1 MVFVVTLSQSCQDD
15 YQGLVQLCGKFFTKN
30 APGRIELSQEYCV
43 EVCPGGEG
51 ELYYFQVVV
60 NLLLLHLQVSM
71 ANTSHVKQHHFV
83 LVHGAAHGAWCWYK
97 VETLLKSAG
106 NQVTSLDLTAC
117 GINPTPFE
125 QVLSDSDLFEP
136 LTKFM
141 ESLSVEE
148 KVILVGHSY
157 SGSAI
162 AMTMESFPKKIA
174 VGIFVT
180 ASMPGPA
187 LSIAAIGEEAKR
199 VQPPRDEMD
208 NVYEYENGPDKPPT
222 SFRFGPKFLSANMY
236 QLCSPE
242 DLTLATKLGIGGV
255 GSVAAEML
263 TRCGIGRLLLYD
275 YDTVELANMN
285 RLFFRPEQVGM
296 TKTDAAVQTLSDINP
311 DVVLE

>member
-1 MVFVVTLSQSCQDD
+1 
-15 YQGLVQLCGKFFTKN
+15 
-30 APGRIELSQEYCV
+30 
-43 EVCPGGEG
+43 
-51 ELYYFQVVV
+51 
-60 NLLLLHLQVSM
+60 M

-242 DLTLATKLGIGGV
+242 DLTLATKLVRPVHSYKADEILLSDV
-255 GSVAAEML
+255 NYGSVRRAFVISHEDKVWSSEIQKWMCENNPPDIVKEIHGSDHMVMLSKPQELYLSFIEIAEYL
-263 TRCGIGRLLLYD
+263 D
-275 YDTVELANMN
+275 
-285 RLFFRPEQVGM
+285 
-296 TKTDAAVQTLSDINP
+296 
-311 DVVLE
+311 